1 MSADQE
7 IKLPRMPEPVAF
19 VMVRPTDKHETGVI
33 TQAMAAELVR
43 QGVIL
48 DRASRE
54 KKGPKESDQII
65 SVAASLMRQYGGGF
79 AHCIGNALMCADH
92 HNKALIVECFA
103 DLMAPYI
110 ERAKAMK

>member
-1 MSADQE
+1 MKTDQE
-7 IKLPRMPEPVAF
+7 IQMPRMPEPVAF

-48 DRASRE
+48 DRASRD
-54 KKGPKESDQII
+54 KKGPKESGQII

-79 AHCIGNALMCADH
+79 AHSIGNAWMCADA
-92 HNKALIVECFA
+92 HNKTRIVDCFS
-103 DLMAPYI
+103 DIWAPYI

>member
-1 MSADQE
+1 MKNDQE
-7 IKLPRMPEPVAF
+7 ILMPRMPEPVAF
-19 VMVRPTDKHETGVI
+19 IQVRSTDKHETGVI

-48 DRASRE
+48 DRAGRE
-54 KKGPKESDQII
+54 KKVISESGQVV

-79 AHCIGNALMCADH
+79 AHSLGNAWMCADA
-92 HNKALIVECFA
+92 HNKAKIVESFA
-103 DLMAPYI
+103 DIWSPYI